1 MEYKAL
7 ETTLQTVLSSQSKPR
22 NAFLAILIHALFQAR
37 SVNLSKL
44 AGLINPKVDK
54 ESNERR
60 CSRYLETQIL
70 QNQIGKLILTMIGF
84 FAGDDEYILCMDRT
98 NWKFGKLN
106 INFLTIG
113 IAYLGYAL
121 PLGWVNL
128 EKAGNSNSVE
138 REKLLLEVLK
148 LVPKERIYGFAA
160 DREFIGKDWFSTL
173 FKYGINQVIRIRADT
188 MIQHRQIK
196 APAAVWFRDLK
207 GEMIQE
213 LTKARVYG
221 MRVFVIGTLTDDG
234 ELLVLVTQKRPSQ
247 ALKIYRQRWQI
258 ECLFKA
264 LKSSGFNIEDTH
276 ITNTTRLEALFGVL
290 AIGVAWCVVVGE
302 LVRQRC
308 PEKVKT
314 HGRLAVSL
322 FKRGFDALVEI
333 LVFGESKYVVKDEA
347 FMLLSGT

>member
-1 MEYKAL
+1 MEYKTL
-7 ETTLQTVLSSQSKPR
+7 ETTLQAVLTCQSKPR
-22 NAFLAILIHALFQAR
+22 NVFLAILIHALFQAR

-44 AGLINPKVDK
+44 AGFINPKTEK

-70 QNQIGKLILTMIGF
+70 QNHIGKLILTMIGF
-84 FAGDDEYILCMDRT
+84 FAGKDSHILCMDRT

-113 IAYLGYAL
+113 IAYRGYAL
-121 PLGWVNL
+121 PLAWVNL
-128 EKAGNSNSVE
+128 EKAGNSNSTE

-148 LVPKERIYGFAA
+148 LVPCERIYGFAA

-173 FKYGINQVIRIRADT
+173 FKHGVNQVIRIRADT
-188 MIQHRQIK
+188 MIQHREK
-196 APAAVWFRDLK
+196 KYPASAWFRDLK
-207 GEMIQE
+207 GNMIQE
-213 LTKARVYG
+213 LSKARVYG
-221 MRVFVIGTLTDDG
+221 TRVFVIGTLTDDG

-264 LKSSGFNIEDTH
+264 LKSSGFNLEDTH
-276 ITNTTRLEALFGVL
+276 ITNTTKLEALFGVL
-290 AIGVAWCVVVGE
+290 AIGVAWCVLMGE
-302 LVRQRC
+302 LVQERC
-308 PEKVKT
+308 PEKVKA

-322 FKRGFDALVEI
+322 FRRGFDTLVQI
-333 LVFGESKYVVKDEA
+333 LVFGESKYVVKDDA